1 MTGQYA
7 NTNLSNVTTANRTMN
22 STQLI
27 QPLANSS
34 NTYTADIITGKTTS
48 NNTREFLQTIQYTID
63 KGAHVIDNN
72 RVATY

>member
-27 QPLANSS
+27 QSLANSS
-34 NTYTADIITGKTTS
+34 NTYTADIVYWK
-48 NNTREFLQTIQYTID
+48 NNI
-63 KGAHVIDNN
+63 K
-72 RVATY
+72 